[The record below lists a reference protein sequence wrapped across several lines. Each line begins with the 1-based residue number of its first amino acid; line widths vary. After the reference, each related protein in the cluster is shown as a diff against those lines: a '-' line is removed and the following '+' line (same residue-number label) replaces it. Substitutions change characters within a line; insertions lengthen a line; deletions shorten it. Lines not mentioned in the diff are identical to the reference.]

1 MATYYIIGKICSTAN
16 GYTLGTISRY
26 NSYIETANHISD
38 AMVEYPFCIRHD
50 AEESLPNISNIR
62 NFKSSITGLYIIK
75 KKDDDNLYIASV
87 SNFNFNID
95 SRTVW
100 YFGLYKNAYFQNILS
115 NQEMGRTSNESVTD
129 DDIEEK
135 LQSSIGTLSDD
146 HTILVKNNIIVINYS
161 IDNPGVFRIVF
172 NLLNTL
178 NKSNNILDLYSFGD
192 GNVQGVLFNYT
203 NAIKGFEAYI
213 DKLNKNIFI
222 KCNISGAYLFNCAF
236 KHNIITFR
244 VTNLLPEGLEK
255 IPISFLGNIANNS
268 GKTEDRPTNA
278 DKGFQYYDTDIN
290 KPIWWNG
297 SSWTDASGS
306 TV

>member
-1 MATYYIIGKICSTAN
+1 MATYYIIGKISSTAN

-38 AMVEYPFCIRHD
+38 AMVESPFYIRHD

-100 YFGLYKNAYFQNILS
+100 YFGLYKNTDFQNILS

-192 GNVQGVLFNYT
+192 GDVQGVLFNYT

-236 KHNIITFR
+236 KYNIITFR
-244 VTNLLPEGLEK
+244 ATNLLPEGLEK

-297 SSWTDASGS
+297 FSWTDASGS

>member
-1 MATYYIIGKICSTAN
+1 MATYYIIGKISSTAN

-26 NSYIETANHISD
+26 NSYIEIANHISD
-38 AMVEYPFCIRHD
+38 AMVEYPFYIRHD

-100 YFGLYKNAYFQNILS
+100 YFGLYKNTDFQNILS

-192 GNVQGVLFNYT
+192 GDVQGVLFNYT

-236 KHNIITFR
+236 KYNIITFR
-244 VTNLLPEGLEK
+244 ATNLLPEGLEC
-255 IPISFLGNIANNS
+255 
-268 GKTEDRPTNA
+268 R
-278 DKGFQYYDTDIN
+278 Y
-290 KPIWWNG
+290 
-297 SSWTDASGS
+297 
-306 TV
+306 

>member
-26 NSYIETANHISD
+26 DYHVEIAHCISEAN
-38 AMVEYPFCIRHD
+38 VEYPFFIKHTTED
-50 AEESLPNISNIR
+50 HLPNISDIVS
-62 NFKSSITGLYIIK
+62 FKSTITGLYIIK
-75 KKDDDNLYIASV
+75 KKNDNNLYIASV
-87 SNFNFNID
+87 SNYKFYID
-95 SRTVW
+95 SRTIW
-100 YFGLYKNAYFQNILS
+100 HFGRYKNTDFQNILS
-115 NQEMGRTSNESVTD
+115 NQEMGITSNESITD

-161 IDNPGVFRIVF
+161 ADNPGVFRIVF

-192 GNVQGVLFNYT
+192 GNVQGVLSNYT

-213 DKLNKNIFI
+213 EKVHKNIFI
-222 KCNISGAYLFNCAF
+222 KCNISGAYLFNCTL
-236 KHNIITFR
+236 KYNIATYKF
-244 VTNLLPEGLEK
+244 TNSLPEGLEK

>member
-1 MATYYIIGKICSTAN
+1 MGKKISELTNRQQLSGNEDLPFQEGQDN
-16 GYTLGTISRY
+16 GSITI
-26 NSYIETANHISD
+26 
-38 AMVEYPFCIRHD
+38 
-50 AEESLPNISNIR
+50 IR

-100 YFGLYKNAYFQNILS
+100 YFGLYKNTDFQNILS

-192 GNVQGVLFNYT
+192 GDVQGVLFNYT

-236 KHNIITFR
+236 KYNIITFR
-244 VTNLLPEGLEK
+244 ATNLLPEGLEK

-297 SSWTDASGS
+297 FSWTDASGT

>member
-1 MATYYIIGKICSTAN
+1 MATYYIIGKISSTAN
-16 GYTLGTISRY
+16 GYTFGTISRY

-38 AMVEYPFCIRHD
+38 AMVEYPFYIRHD

-87 SNFNFNID
+87 SNFKFNID

-100 YFGLYKNAYFQNILS
+100 YFGLYKNTDFQNILS
-115 NQEMGRTSNESVTD
+115 NQEIGRTSNESVTD

-135 LQSSIGTLSDD
+135 FQSSIGTLSDD
-146 HTILVKNNIIVINYS
+146 NTILIKNNIIVINYS

-178 NKSNNILDLYSFGD
+178 NKSNNILDLYSFGG

-213 DKLNKNIFI
+213 DKVNKNIFI
-222 KCNISGAYLFNCAF
+222 KCNISGAYLFNCTL
-236 KHNIITFR
+236 KYNITTYKF
-244 VTNLLPEGLEK
+244 TNSLPEGLEK

>member
-38 AMVEYPFCIRHD
+38 AMVEYPFYIRHD

-100 YFGLYKNAYFQNILS
+100 YFGLYKNTDFQNILS

-192 GNVQGVLFNYT
+192 GDVQGVLFNYT
-203 NAIKGFEAYI
+203 NAIKGFEALLVEHTVYLQVVTYTVTMRFNI
-213 DKLNKNIFI
+213 KSQTNYQSQQIFPLLNLQDF
-222 KCNISGAYLFNCAF
+222 F
-236 KHNIITFR
+236 
-244 VTNLLPEGLEK
+244 
-255 IPISFLGNIANNS
+255 
-268 GKTEDRPTNA
+268 
-278 DKGFQYYDTDIN
+278 
-290 KPIWWNG
+290 
-297 SSWTDASGS
+297 
-306 TV
+306 

>member
-38 AMVEYPFCIRHD
+38 AMVEYPFHIRHD
-50 AEESLPNISNIR
+50 AEEYLPNISNIR

-100 YFGLYKNAYFQNILS
+100 YFGLYKNTDFQNILS

-178 NKSNNILDLYSFGD
+178 NKTNNILDLYSFGD

-222 KCNISGAYLFNCAF
+222 KCNISGAYLFNCTL
-236 KHNIITFR
+236 KYNIATYKF
-244 VTNLLPEGLEK
+244 TNSLPDGLEK

>member
-1 MATYYIIGKICSTAN
+1 M
-16 GYTLGTISRY
+16 
-26 NSYIETANHISD
+26 
-38 AMVEYPFCIRHD
+38 
-50 AEESLPNISNIR
+50 
-62 NFKSSITGLYIIK
+62 
-75 KKDDDNLYIASV
+75 
-87 SNFNFNID
+87 
-95 SRTVW
+95 
-100 YFGLYKNAYFQNILS
+100 
-115 NQEMGRTSNESVTD
+115 
-129 DDIEEK
+129 
-135 LQSSIGTLSDD
+135 
-146 HTILVKNNIIVINYS
+146 INYS